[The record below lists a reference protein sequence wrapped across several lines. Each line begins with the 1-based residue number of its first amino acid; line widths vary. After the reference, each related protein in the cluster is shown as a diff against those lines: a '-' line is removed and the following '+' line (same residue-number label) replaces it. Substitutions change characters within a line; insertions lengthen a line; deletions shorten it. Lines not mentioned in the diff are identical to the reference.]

1 MKMTENTKKFF
12 GITHIGLVRKIN
24 EDRYL
29 IKELKDKSVLIAV
42 ADGLGGEDNITV
54 VMAQG

>member
-1 MKMTENTKKFF
+1 MTERTNKIF
-12 GITHIGLVRKIN
+12 GITHIGFVRKVN